1 MKRSIAALAIAVIA
15 PLALTA
21 TPAQANEIG
30 YEGCTPGYWKNH
42 TERWGALELGA
53 EANPGRPYTNKFS
66 GGAAY
71 SNVARL
77 TQAQAL
83 DGGGGSG
90 AAGAAR
96 ILARASMAA
105 YLNAA
110 TEELGYPWRRAT
122 EGLDGRPPLTATV
135 NAAFASGDRATMINL
150 AAWLDADNNLGC
162 PLN

>member
-1 MKRSIAALAIAVIA
+1 MKRIRIAALAIAAVA

-21 TPAQANEIG
+21 APAQANEIG
-30 YEGCTPGYWKNH
+30 YEGCTPGYWKTH
-42 TERWGALELGA
+42 TDSWD
-53 EANPGRPYTNKFS
+53 EAQTGNLYVGKFS

-71 SNVARL
+71 SSVAGL
-77 TQAQAL
+77 TQLQAL

-90 AAGAAR
+90 VNGAAR

-122 EGLDGRPPLTATV
+122 EGLDGRPPLTDTV
-135 NAAFASGDRATMINL
+135 NAAFDSGDRATMLDL
-150 AAWLDADNNLGC
+150 AARLDADNNLGC

>member
-1 MKRSIAALAIAVIA
+1 MKRRIAALAVAAIA
-15 PLALTA
+15 PLVLTA
-21 TPAQANEIG
+21 TPVHANNAG
-30 YEGCTPGYWKNH
+30 YEGCTPGYWKTH
-42 TERWGALELGA
+42 TDRWRDLDVEA
-53 EANPGRPYTNKFS
+53 EANPGSPYINKFA

-71 SNVARL
+71 SNVAPL

-83 DGGGGSG
+83 DGGGGPG

-105 YLNAA
+105 WLNASA
-110 TEELGYPWRRAT
+110 EGVGYPWRRAT

-135 NAAFASGDRATMINL
+135 NAAFASGDRATMLNL